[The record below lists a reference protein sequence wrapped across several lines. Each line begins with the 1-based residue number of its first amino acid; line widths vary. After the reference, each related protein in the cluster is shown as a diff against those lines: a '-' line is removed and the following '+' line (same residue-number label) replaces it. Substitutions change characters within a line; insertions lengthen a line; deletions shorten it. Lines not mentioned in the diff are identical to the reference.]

1 MKKNQRQIQIM
12 PTTVLNALNIN
23 NGEIIVTD
31 TIVFDWGSYD
41 APKIIQTVT
50 KTVERTIRDKWQNR
64 FM

>member
-31 TIVFDWGSYD
+31 TIVFD
-41 APKIIQTVT
+41 
-50 KTVERTIRDKWQNR
+50 
-64 FM
+64 